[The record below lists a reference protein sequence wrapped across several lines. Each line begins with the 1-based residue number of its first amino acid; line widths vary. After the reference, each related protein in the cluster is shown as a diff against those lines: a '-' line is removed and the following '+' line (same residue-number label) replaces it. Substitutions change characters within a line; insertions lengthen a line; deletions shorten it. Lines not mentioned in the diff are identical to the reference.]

1 MKHLI
6 PKDWKLKNLVPS
18 VNLLSSPAAIM
29 LMQTSLGIAVR
40 ALNAVITGILPKLR
54 VLVGKIILDM
64 TQEEHRPPGAPE
76 PPPPRILAIG
86 AGCCKGEIAVGKQ
99 RKGAPEKPPA
109 FSVVVERP
117 YPDLVLANAGLTGDD
132 AAPAA
137 HTVGPM
143 SGQGRA
149 R

>member
-6 PKDWKLKNLVPS
+6 PKDWKLKNVVPS

-54 VLVGKIILDM
+54 VLLGKTMLDM
-64 TQEEHRPPGAPE
+64 TLEEHRPP
-76 PPPPRILAIG
+76 RMLQIG

-99 RKGAPEKPPA
+99 KTGAPEKPPA